1 MEQDPVRLARASM
14 DAWNRHDLNACLSF
28 FTSDASYAGPRRAV
42 HGVSDI
48 RNYLEMLMEAFPDEQ
63 VTVGAV
69 AASADTVFVKY
80 TDQAHHLGL
89 MRWSATR
96 QIEPT
101 GRGFSYEGVTELR
114 FRDGRISYAQDYFD
128 LYDVLFV
135 QLGFPFPNPGGRAT
149 TSEAQASR

>member
-1 MEQDPVRLARASM
+1 MEQDSMALARASM
-14 DAWNRHDLNACLSF
+14 DAWNRHDLDTYLSF
-28 FTSDASYAGPRRAV
+28 FASAASYAGPRRAV
-42 HGVSDI
+42 HGISEI
-48 RNYLEMLMEAFPDEQ
+48 RRYMEMLMVAFPDEQ
-63 VTVGAV
+63 VTVDTV

-89 MRWSATR
+89 MRWSTKR

-114 FRDGRISYAQDYFD
+114 FRDGRISYARDYFD

-135 QLGFPFPNPGGRAT
+135 QLGFPFPDPGRQVT
-149 TSEAQASR
+149 ISQSPTSK